1 MISRRGRAVALVA
14 LLCVFASAAV
24 AGSAPNAAPP
34 PTHRPGAAP
43 AAKAPVAVIPAAR
56 PVAAPRKAV
65 ARAGQVVVAR
75 APTPRPIGPRA
86 KAIPAAYAEDLPVH
100 AALDL
105 ADDGPDPD
113 HNAVAPGEVTGG
125 TRMGF
130 APDGL
135 ALIGIF
141 GSPGDWRALLRL
153 PSGKVDYVHIG
164 ARISDW
170 QVVAISGR
178 QVELTRGL
186 QRRMLNVPTP

>member
-1 MISRRGRAVALVA
+1 MTMRRAGAGALVA
-14 LLCVFASAAV
+14 LMCVFASGAV

-34 PTHRPGAAP
+34 PAQRPGAAP
-43 AAKAPVAVIPAAR
+43 AAKAPAAVIPAAR
-56 PVAAPRKAV
+56 PAAAARKPF
-65 ARAGQVVVAR
+65 ARAGEPVLAR
-75 APTPRPIGPRA
+75 APTPRPTGKRPVV
-86 KAIPAAYAEDLPVH
+86 IPAAYHQDLPAH

-105 ADDGPDPD
+105 ADDGPDPAR
-113 HNAVAPGEVTGG
+113 NAIAPGEVTGG

-178 QVELTRGL
+178 QVELVRGL
-186 QRRMLNVPTP
+186 QRRMLEVPTP